1 MNQEKTSKALRNT
14 ITVLAILLCV
24 SIVALAGVFI
34 YGQAGND
41 GPTTD
46 VPENLITS
54 SEAPAASAQP
64 SVPAWT
70 PGASVAADAEETET
84 PAPQRLSSHE
94 VKKAAAIRLF
104 NKQPDYNTAFSVSNM
119 FPGDTQTKYYAV
131 QVSYHD
137 KITLH
142 YHADIRPGSEKLAE
156 VLKVRI
162 TSLNDNKTMYDGL
175 MRDMAKSLTYK
186 MSSDKSTTS
195 EVYYGI
201 EAYLDTSVGNEY
213 QQKSLTADFRWWVEE
228 TGNLDPPPVTGDNTL
243 SAVLAIAACICGVVL
258 IIILIL
264 RRRKGEKQ

>member
-1 MNQEKTSKALRNT
+1 MSAQTGLYPLRQCSRFAGCAQRTDMQGGKTGLRIYRKRVTFMNQEKTSKALRNT

-70 PGASVAADAEETET
+70 PSASVAADAEETET

-175 MRDMAKSLTYK
+175 MRDMPKSLTYK

-213 QQKSLTADFRWWVEE
+213 QQKSLTADFR
-228 TGNLDPPPVTGDNTL
+228 
-243 SAVLAIAACICGVVL
+243 
-258 IIILIL
+258 
-264 RRRKGEKQ
+264 